1 MNNPFSNRTT
11 TTSGEYLQKKK
22 AITKIEYI
30 KRMPWRNFK
39 TRDYIV
45 KANVRQTKHYEK
57 PKYPEE
63 PPFPAPPVPYPAEF
77 NDLFYNNTEED
88 YIQHCEYD
96 KKEYEDNI
104 YQNAQVCKKCSNSL
118 MLMNPS
124 PEKWTCDCWDPPN
137 TYCESGNQREFDR
150 TDKAYSCPNY
160 KYCNWIICEKCY
172 ISLGKRIAEKRK
184 KAEEEGEPVGH
195 IEETED
201 WDKILADERQE
212 QLRSDVVGDLKCAPT
227 LRCIKGHREYLDL
240 AKGFHLTQP
249 FCENTYQNTC
259 ENNDCGKLVNNI
271 SEARYS
277 VLDMGKS
284 CLYDNDL
291 FVGGKGK
298 DDGPLE
304 QIDIVHMNK
313 CRLDKGLLN
322 LRGTIEPKLKTEHIL
337 KFPITLKKT
346 EYCNKTINHGEEPQI
361 HNINPN
367 KPHVHWFPTKN
378 RFIKFG
384 HKHNETPHQDIR
396 GNPKNNS
403 FPLHANQNRAIQF
416 SMNQLGKKTVLIPP
430 NPKYRQTQWQQ
441 DATFGF
447 KIIPKRPPFLL
458 NQNRFNMFERLKR

>member
-22 AITKIEYI
+22 AITKIEFI
-30 KRMPWRNFK
+30 KRMPWKNFK
-39 TRDYIV
+39 TPDYIV
-45 KANVRQTKHYEK
+45 KDTPKPIKHYEK

-77 NDLFYNNTEED
+77 NDLFYNNTEQD
-88 YIQHCEYD
+88 YIQRQEYN
-96 KKEYEDNI
+96 KKEYCGYEN
-104 YQNAQVCKKCSNSL
+104 NGQVCKKCSNSL
-118 MLMNPS
+118 TLMNPS
-124 PEKWTCDCWDPPN
+124 PQKWTCDCWDPPN
-137 TYCESGNQREFDR
+137 TYCESGNRKEFGR
-150 TDKAYSCPNY
+150 TDKAYSCPNHQ
-160 KYCNWIICEKCY
+160 YCNWVVCEKCY
-172 ISLGKRIAEKRK
+172 IALGKKVIK
-184 KAEEEGEPVGH
+184 KELEEEPRVPFEQH
-195 IEETED
+195 IED
-201 WDKILADERQE
+201 WDKILSDEKQE
-212 QLRSDVVGDLKCAPT
+212 QLRKDVVGDLKHAPI
-227 LRCIKGHREYLDL
+227 LKCIKGHREYLDL

-291 FVGGKGK
+291 FVGGIHKK
-298 DDGPLE
+298 NGPLE

-346 EYCNKTINHGEEPQI
+346 EYCNKIINHGEEPKI
-361 HNINPN
+361 HNIHPD

-378 RFIKFG
+378 RFIKYG
-384 HKHNETPHQDIR
+384 HKHNEHPHQNVT
-396 GNPKNNS
+396 GATKSGS
-403 FPLHANQNRAIQF
+403 FPAHANPNRSLQF

-430 NPKYRQTQWQQ
+430 NTKFRQKQWQQ

-447 KIIPKRPPFLL
+447 KIIPKQGPFLL
-458 NQNRFNMFERLKR
+458 NKSRFNMFERMKR